1 MHQVVVSLAAGH
13 PLIDIDLTVFVQFAL
28 FLVVFVVGNK
38 FLFQPYLKL
47 RARRK
52 LGIEGAKAEADR
64 IAAQAEAKLADY
76 ETQVRQARGRANEDG
91 RKIRAEAAAHEKS
104 VTDAS
109 RAAAQKAL
117 EDATAK
123 MRTEADAARL
133 QLLPQANALARQ
145 IASRLLGREVS

>member
-1 MHQVVVSLAAGH
+1 M
-13 PLIDIDLTVFVQFAL
+13 
-28 FLVVFVVGNK
+28 GNK